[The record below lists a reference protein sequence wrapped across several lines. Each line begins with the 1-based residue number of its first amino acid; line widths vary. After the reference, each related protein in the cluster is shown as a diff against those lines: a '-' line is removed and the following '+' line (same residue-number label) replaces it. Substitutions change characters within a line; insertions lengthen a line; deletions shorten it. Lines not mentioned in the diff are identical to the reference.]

1 MLAEFSLII
10 SITAVMISVLAY
22 QQARKTGLLPKRHDA
37 INHVRSALTDVT
49 QHGRGVD
56 EETSS
61 ALREAYQTSLLV
73 FSKKISSNLQKLAG
87 TAFQLQDK
95 EFEQKTEKDL
105 DAEHKLR
112 DDLQKVLV
120 EMQSETAL

>member
-1 MLAEFSLII
+1 MLAEFSLIV

-49 QHGRGVD
+49 QHGRVD

>member
-1 MLAEFSLII
+1 M
-10 SITAVMISVLAY
+10 TISVLAY
-22 QQARKTGLLPKRHDA
+22 RQARKTGLVPKRHDA
-37 INHVRSALTDVT
+37 INHALSDVT
-49 QHGRGVD
+49 QHGAVD

-61 ALREAYQTSLLV
+61 ALREAYRISLLV

-87 TAFQLQDK
+87 IAFQLQDK

-112 DDLQKVLV
+112 DDLQKVLE
-120 EMQSETAL
+120 EMQLETAVNKWL